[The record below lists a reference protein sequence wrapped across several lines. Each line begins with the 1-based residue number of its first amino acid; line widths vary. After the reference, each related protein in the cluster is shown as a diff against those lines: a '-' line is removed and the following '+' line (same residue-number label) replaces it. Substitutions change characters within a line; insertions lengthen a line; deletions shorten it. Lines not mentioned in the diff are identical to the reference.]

1 MTAPD
6 VFARARGLRRA
17 ARATL
22 AATMVISA
30 LGTVAQAQPTKE
42 QYELQER
49 CGKDAAAFFKRFDD
63 GGGPAKVSFTDHYN
77 PDLNGC
83 FVLLNRT
90 GDWFNN
96 TYTAWWELW
105 DVNENRQID
114 VMGIGAEPGD
124 KTEHVTGTSQPT
136 FEACVTGNFVRC
148 GDRGDYA
155 KGFATAVQTYMQR
168 STP

>member
-6 VFARARGLRRA
+6 VFARARGLKRA
-17 ARATL
+17 ARALL
-22 AATMVISA
+22 AATLVLSA
-30 LGTVAQAQPTKE
+30 LGTAAQAEPNTV

-63 GGGPAKVSFTDHYN
+63 GGPAKVSFTDHYN
-77 PDLNGC
+77 PDLNSC

-90 GDWFNN
+90 GKWIDN
-96 TYTAWWELW
+96 TVYAWWELW
-105 DVNENRQID
+105 DVNENRQIN
-114 VMGIGAEPGD
+114 VMGIPAEPGD
-124 KTEHVTGTSQPT
+124 KSGHVVGAPQPT
-136 FEACVTGNFVRC
+136 FEACLVGNFTRC